1 MKMVLA
7 IRGDYHNGNEVI
19 KILEMLGGVNSK
31 NLDGTANR
39 SFYFIC
45 PNTSVIN
52 AVFEEY
58 MLITDWETHS
68 LKSFKREYPYKTGDK
83 LVINGKDCS
92 IVETYWNGFTI
103 CYKVDYGIYQSEY
116 TAERIQEFFV
126 EKPIEQKVVA
136 TSKARVEHQAISP
149 SITQR
154 RKCLSKTVKWI
165 LSANCD
171 RASISQV
178 RINIKLTLSDLQW
191 TSELGRRCMMTISS
205 SGNCCRIAE

>member
-1 MKMVLA
+1 MKKILA
-7 IRGDYHNGNEVI
+7 IRGAYQNGDEVI

-83 LVINGKDCS
+83 LVIFGRECS
-92 IVETYWNGFTI
+92 IVETFWSGFTI
-103 CYKVDYGIYQSEY
+103 RYKTDNGLYLMEY
-116 TAERIQEFFV
+116 SAEHIKELV
-126 EKPIEQKVVA
+126 SEKPVEQKVVN
-136 TSKARVEHQAISP
+136 TDKSNLQIFGEIYEGLEQLEKMGYSLDNTTCGEL
-149 SITQR
+149 
-154 RKCLSKTVKWI
+154 K
-165 LSANCD
+165 
-171 RASISQV
+171 
-178 RINIKLTLSDLQW
+178 KLLYKKIV
-191 TSELGRRCMMTISS
+191 G
-205 SGNCCRIAE
+205 

>member
-1 MKMVLA
+1 MKKVLA

-19 KILEMLGGVNSK
+19 KILEMLGGVNTNNYEGK
-31 NLDGTANR
+31 QMR
-39 SFYFIC
+39 QFYFIC
-45 PNTSVIN
+45 PYTN
-52 AVFEEY
+52 AIKCVFEEA

-126 EKPIEQKVVA
+126 EKSMCQEVDNTDKSNLQFFGEIYEGL
-136 TSKARVEHQAISP
+136 EHLEKMGYSLDNM
-149 SITQR
+149 TCGEL
-154 RKCLSKTVKWI
+154 K
-165 LSANCD
+165 
-171 RASISQV
+171 
-178 RINIKLTLSDLQW
+178 KLLYNKIVS
-191 TSELGRRCMMTISS
+191 
-205 SGNCCRIAE
+205 

>member
-1 MKMVLA
+1 MKRVLA

-103 CYKVDYGIYQSEY
+103 CYKVDYGIYQSDY

-126 EKPIEQKVVA
+126 EKPIEQKIVNTDKSNLEIFA
-136 TSKARVEHQAISP
+136 ETYQGLEALENMGYSLDD
-149 SITQR
+149 ITCADL
-154 RKCLSKTVKWI
+154 K
-165 LSANCD
+165 
-171 RASISQV
+171 
-178 RINIKLTLSDLQW
+178 KLLYKKIV
-191 TSELGRRCMMTISS
+191 G
-205 SGNCCRIAE
+205 